1 MRNKILM
8 VVVVKAKV
16 GELENRLRKEFFRR
30 MRKDLTT
37 VVETEFCMRI
47 LLMLFQYGCEKDLTS
62 NQLTVMKV
70 YRIPVTK

>member
-1 MRNKILM
+1 M

-37 VVETEFCMRI
+37 VVEAVFGMRI
-47 LLMLFQYGCEKDLTS
+47 LLMILQYGCERDLILD
-62 NQLTVMKV
+62 QLTFMTF